1 MYFCIDQYKNSK
13 MLRGRP
19 AIYNNED
26 VLKKAQEV
34 FWTKGFT
41 ATSLEDLLQA
51 MDMGSGS
58 FYNAFKGG
66 KKELFRKAIQQRR
79 EAFNDFKKEL
89 DKSESPVDLIK
100 DFFRSIA
107 KADNQTHLKG
117 CIIANSVVEMTFI
130 DEDLEKE
137 SVAIL
142 KEVEQMFTTTIKEAQ
157 KKGTLKNQTDPVILG
172 RYLITLWNG
181 LNVTRR
187 MYPDNKILKK
197 QIELQLEMIS

>member
-1 MYFCIDQYKNSK
+1 MNNTKLNLE
-13 MLRGRP
+13 MRGRP
-19 AIYNNED
+19 TVYDNEQI
-26 VLKKAQEV
+26 LQKAQHV

-41 ATSLEDLLQA
+41 ATSLEDLLKA
-51 MDMGSGS
+51 MEIGSGS

-79 EAFNDFKKEL
+79 IAFNQFKAEL
-89 DKSESPVDLIK
+89 KQSESPINLIK

-107 KADNQTHLKG
+107 KSDQESHLQG
-117 CIIANSVVEMTFI
+117 CIIANTVVEMTFV
-130 DEDLEKE
+130 DEELEQE

-142 KEVEQMFTTTIKEAQ
+142 KEVEAMFTAAIDKAQ
-157 KKGTLKNQTDPVILG
+157 KNGTLKNQTDPIVLG

-187 MYPDNKILKK
+187 MYPDNKVLKT
-197 QIELQLEMIS
+197 QIEMQLEIIS

>member
-1 MYFCIDQYKNSK
+1 M
-13 MLRGRP
+13 RGRP
-19 AIYNNED
+19 AVYDNEQI
-26 VLKKAQEV
+26 LQKAQQV

-41 ATSLEDLLQA
+41 ATSLEDLLKA
-51 MDMGSGS
+51 MEIGSGS

-79 EAFNDFKKEL
+79 TAFNQFKAEL
-89 DKSESPVDLIK
+89 KQSESPINLIK

-107 KADNQTHLKG
+107 KSDQESHLQG
-117 CIIANSVVEMTFI
+117 CIIANTVVEMTFV
-130 DEDLEKE
+130 DEELEQE

-142 KEVEQMFTTTIKEAQ
+142 KEVEAMFTAAIDKAQ
-157 KKGTLKNQTDPVILG
+157 KNGTLKNQTDPIVLG

-187 MYPDNKILKK
+187 MYPDNKVLKT
-197 QIELQLEMIS
+197 QIEMQLEIIS